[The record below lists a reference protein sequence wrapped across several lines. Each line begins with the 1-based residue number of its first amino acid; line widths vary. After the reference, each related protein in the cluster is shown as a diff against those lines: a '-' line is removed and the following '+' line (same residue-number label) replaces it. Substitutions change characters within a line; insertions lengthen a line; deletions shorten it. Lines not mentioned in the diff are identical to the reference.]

1 MNHECQQ
8 TYLPEVYCQ
17 ILNKG
22 GAQDKIL
29 VTTPFIEF
37 YEIILIHFL
46 FLTIFVGDVGL
57 TFFAYQ
63 NGGEG

>member
-1 MNHECQQ
+1 MPTDLSTRGVLLDFKQ
-8 TYLPEVYCQ
+8 
-17 ILNKG
+17 G